1 MSPMKKVFCLLLA
14 VVLLAACQ
22 QEKKKRQN
30 LRVARGLRGSTMI
43 NPNQGA
49 AAALA
54 NCGSYSVPGKLWGE
68 VTSYQ
73 GDQAFLQEL
82 QILTSPVLS
91 TLPADD
97 QLGYVSGQ
105 SGQMTGV
112 RFWGNASVMNAYGN
126 GAIDP
131 NTAEIRLEIFDSQAC
146 QLKADGS
153 VCPVIP
159 IHIGAGQPGFAG
171 FEGYV
176 NGGLARL
183 TFSDNYGVIILDG
196 QISGSVYTGT
206 VQYTTAG
213 TGGQARILGRFQIPV
228 QGFFSFL

>member
-1 MSPMKKVFCLLLA
+1 MSSIKKVSCLFLALLF
-14 VVLLAACQ
+14 LAGCQ
-22 QEKKKRQN
+22 QEQKKRQD

-43 NPNQGA
+43 NPGQNA
-49 AAALA
+49 ASAVAQ
-54 NCGSYSVPGKLWGE
+54 CGSYSVPGKVWGE

-73 GDQAFLQEL
+73 GDQAFLQEV

-97 QLGYVSGQ
+97 QLGFVSGQ
-105 SGQMTGV
+105 SGQRTGV
-112 RFWGNASVMNAYGN
+112 RFWGNATVMNAYGN

-131 NTAEIRLEIFDSQAC
+131 NSAEIRMEIFDSQAC
-146 QLKADGS
+146 QLKADGTIR
-153 VCPVIP
+153 PVIP

-176 NGGLARL
+176 NGGMARL
-183 TFSDNYGVIILDG
+183 TFSDNYGVLILDG
-196 QISGSVYTGT
+196 QISGSFYTGL